1 MREESLPF
9 LKIEKK
15 CLDFWKI
22 GPDCIH
28 LWVTFYIQNIFLRVS
43 KKKLQNVSL
52 WGLFLCFWRNIYQS
66 EPFISLANLE
76 TCHIQNPGIFRTKGI
91 FSFLSRHILAY
102 SECHVTLK
110 YWESC
115 HIQDFA
121 LFRILECWG
130 PKAYSESCLYRHIQI
145 YSDIFKNDSYNNIHF
160 LFFTLILHTFSTK
173 FKKTYVSW
181 LQWRQCQC
189 STEST

>member
-1 MREESLPF
+1 MGEESLPF

-43 KKKLQNVSL
+43 MKKLQNVCL
-52 WGLFLCFWRNIYQS
+52 WGLFLCFWPNIYQS

-76 TCHIQNPGIFRTKGI
+76 TCHIQNPGIFRTQGI

-102 SECHVTLK
+102 SECSNIENPATFRTL
-110 YWESC
+110 
-115 HIQDFA
+115 
-121 LFRILECWG
+121 
-130 PKAYSESCLYRHIQI
+130 PYSEFWNVEGLRHIQNPVYI
-145 YSDIFKNDSYNNIHF
+145 GTFRYIQTYSKMIVIITFTSSF
-160 LFFTLILHTFSTK
+160 LL
-173 FKKTYVSW
+173 
-181 LQWRQCQC
+181 
-189 STEST
+189 

>member
-160 LFFTLILHTFSTK
+160 LFFTLILHTF
-173 FKKTYVSW
+173 
-181 LQWRQCQC
+181 
-189 STEST
+189 